1 MVPRPPTARQTAA
14 VDGGAPEW
22 LGDEPAPLGRDGVG
36 APVDRAYDVEG
47 LVAGRDDLRPWEDA
61 ELGPVAGLDLVHLQ
75 RHIGSDTIAGLV
87 AGPGRRPRLLGR
99 GDHGRT

>member
-1 MVPRPPTARQTAA
+1 M
-14 VDGGAPEW
+14 DGGAPEW
-22 LGDEPAPLGRDGVG
+22 LETNRRLWDEMASVHPSTAL
-36 APVDRAYDVEG
+36 YDVEG

-75 RHIGSDTIAGLV
+75 RHIGSDTIAGSSR
-87 AGPGRRPRLLGR
+87 GPGRRPRLLGR